1 MNRWAS
7 FVVSHKRW
15 VLSIAVVVVALSG
28 IWGLGVFGKLSEGG
42 FIDPGSEA
50 AEVSELVAGLGQ
62 QTPDI
67 VAIYTAPEGK
77 SIDDIAPDVTSV
89 LDAFQNKYAVA
100 NVTSYWTADT
110 GTKQFLVSKDRT
122 KALAT
127 VTLGPDSGITFA
139 TFGEIPPQL
148 EVPGVTSQF
157 AGGSVVGVSFSQTLQ
172 EDLVRS
178 EAIAIPITLVL
189 LIVIFGGVVAA
200 AVPVFVGILSVLS
213 ALAILRTLTSFTE
226 VSSFS
231 INVASLLG
239 LGLAIDYGLFIVSRY
254 REEMRDGATPAD
266 AAIRTVLTAG
276 RTIVFSGLL
285 LICAFAGMLVFP
297 QPVIKSLGFGAMAAV
312 ASAAILS
319 LTAVPA
325 LLAILGPRI
334 NSLTWSRTASD
345 RGEARAQKFWG
356 GVVTRVMRKPGIVA
370 AVIIAGLLVLS
381 APILKVTLGEV
392 DYTALPKD
400 DPARVAV
407 ETLGTEFQSSGESA
421 TVVLRGLD
429 GAKPQGAPIADITR
443 RAESVDGI
451 ARVSFIGSTDDIV
464 ALEAIFSEPSDGR
477 TEADAASAAVAGLR
491 AMTPPDGTEL
501 LVGGARALVDDGNA
515 AIAAWLPVMIA
526 IMVVSTLI
534 LLFLAFGSIVLPIK
548 AVLMAGLSLGA
559 TFGVLTWV
567 FQEGHGADLLGVT
580 PAPLEA
586 TFVVLILAV
595 VFGLST
601 DYEVF
606 LMSRMVEARAGGAS
620 TEEAVVIGAQ
630 RTGRIVT
637 AAALILIIVTGAFTI
652 SELSIMRFLGFGM
665 ILALIVDA
673 TIIRMLLV
681 PSLVKLMGEANWW
694 APAWMKKVHEKVG
707 IGH

>member
-1 MNRWAS
+1 MTRWAS
-7 FVVSHKRW
+7 FVVSRKRW
-15 VLSIAVVVVALSG
+15 VLTIAIVAVALSG
-28 IWGLGVFGKLSEGG
+28 VWGIGVFSKLSEGG

-50 AEVSELVAGLGQ
+50 AEVSTLVAGLGQ
-62 QTPDI
+62 PTPDI

-77 SIDDIAPDVTSV
+77 TIDDIAPDVTAV
-89 LDAFQNKYAVA
+89 LDEFQNEYSVE
-100 NVTSYWTADT
+100 NVTSYWTANAAA
-110 GTKQFLVSKDRT
+110 KQFLLSNDGT

-127 VTLGPDSGITFA
+127 VTLGPKSGVTFS
-139 TFGEIPPQL
+139 TFGDLPPKL
-148 EVPGVTSQF
+148 VVPGVTSQF
-157 AGGSVVGVSFSQTLQ
+157 AGGSVVGVSFSTTLQ
-172 EDLVRS
+172 SDLVRS

-189 LIVIFGGVVAA
+189 LIFIFGGVVAA
-200 AVPVFVGILSVLS
+200 AVPVFVGILSVIS
-213 ALAILRTLTSFTE
+213 ALAILRALTVVTE

-239 LGLAIDYGLFIVSRY
+239 LGLAIDYGLFIVSRF
-254 REEMRDGATPAD
+254 REEMRAGVDPQNSAV
-266 AAIRTVLTAG
+266 RTVLTAG

-297 QPVIKSLGFGAMAAV
+297 QPVVKSLGFGAMAAV

-325 LLAILGPRI
+325 LLAILGHRI
-334 NSLTWSRTASD
+334 NSLTWSRSASD
-345 RGEARAQKFWG
+345 RGDARAQKFWG
-356 GVVTRVMRKPGIVA
+356 AVVTRVMRTPGIVA
-370 AVIIAGLLVLS
+370 VVIVAALLVLS

-392 DYTALPKD
+392 DYTALPQND
-400 DPARVAV
+400 QARVAV
-407 ETLGTEFQSSGESA
+407 ETLNSEFPTTGEGA
-421 TVVLRGLD
+421 TVVLRGTD
-429 GAKPQGAPIADITR
+429 GQKPQGAPIADITR
-443 RAESVDGI
+443 QAEAVDGI
-451 ARVSFIGSTDDIV
+451 ARVQFTGSADDFV
-464 ALEAIFSEPSDGR
+464 VVQATFSEPSEGKSEVESTSD
-477 TEADAASAAVAGLR
+477 AVASLR
-491 AMTPPDGTEL
+491 QMTPPEGTEI
-501 LVGGARALVDDGNA
+501 LVGGSRALVDDGNA
-515 AIAAWLPVMIA
+515 AIAKWLPAMIA

-567 FQEGHGADLLGVT
+567 FQEGHGAELLGVT

-606 LMSRMVEARAGGAS
+606 LMSRMVEARAGGAT
-620 TEEAVVIGAQ
+620 TEEAVTVGAQ

-637 AAALILIIVTGAFTI
+637 AAALILIVVTGAFTI
-652 SELSIMRFLGFGM
+652 SDLSIMRFLGVGM

-681 PSLVKLMGEANWW
+681 PSLVKLMGEVNWW

>member
-1 MNRWAS
+1 M
-7 FVVSHKRW
+7 
-15 VLSIAVVVVALSG
+15 LTIAIVAVALSG
-28 IWGLGVFGKLSEGG
+28 VWGIGVFSKLSEGG

-50 AEVSELVAGLGQ
+50 AEVSTLVAGLGQ
-62 QTPDI
+62 PTPDI

-77 SIDDIAPDVTSV
+77 TIDDIAPDVTAV
-89 LDAFQNKYAVA
+89 LDEFQNEYSVE
-100 NVTSYWTADT
+100 NVTSYWTANAAA
-110 GTKQFLVSKDRT
+110 KQFLLSNDGT

-127 VTLGPDSGITFA
+127 VTLGPKSGVTFS
-139 TFGEIPPQL
+139 TFGDLPPKL
-148 EVPGVTSQF
+148 VVPGVTSQF
-157 AGGSVVGVSFSQTLQ
+157 AGGSVVGVSFSTTLQ
-172 EDLVRS
+172 SDLVRS

-189 LIVIFGGVVAA
+189 LIFIFGGVVAA
-200 AVPVFVGILSVLS
+200 AVPVFVGILSVIS
-213 ALAILRTLTSFTE
+213 ALAILRALTVVTE

-239 LGLAIDYGLFIVSRY
+239 LGLAIDYGLFIVSRF
-254 REEMRDGATPAD
+254 REEMRAGVDPQN
-266 AAIRTVLTAG
+266 AAVRTVLTAG

-297 QPVIKSLGFGAMAAV
+297 QPVVKSLGFGAMAAV

-325 LLAILGPRI
+325 LLAILGHRI
-334 NSLTWSRTASD
+334 NSLTWSRSASD
-345 RGEARAQKFWG
+345 RGDARAQKFWG
-356 GVVTRVMRKPGIVA
+356 AVVTRVMRTPGIVA
-370 AVIIAGLLVLS
+370 VVIVAALLVLS

-392 DYTALPKD
+392 DYTALPQN

-407 ETLGTEFQSSGESA
+407 ETLNSEFPTTGEGA
-421 TVVLRGLD
+421 TVVLRGTD
-429 GAKPQGAPIADITR
+429 GQKPQGAPIADITR
-443 RAESVDGI
+443 QAEAVDEI
-451 ARVSFIGSTDDIV
+451 ARVQFTGSADDFV
-464 ALEAIFSEPSDGR
+464 VVQATFSEPSEGKSEVESTSD
-477 TEADAASAAVAGLR
+477 AVASLR
-491 AMTPPDGTEL
+491 QMTPPEGTEI
-501 LVGGARALVDDGNA
+501 LVGGSRALVDDGNA
-515 AIAAWLPVMIA
+515 AIAKWLPAMIA

-567 FQEGHGADLLGVT
+567 FQEGHGAELLGVT

-606 LMSRMVEARAGGAS
+606 LMSRMVEARAGGAT
-620 TEEAVVIGAQ
+620 TEEAVTVGAQ

-637 AAALILIIVTGAFTI
+637 AAALILIVVTGAFTI
-652 SELSIMRFLGFGM
+652 SDLSIMRFLGVGM

-681 PSLVKLMGEANWW
+681 PSLVKLMGEVNWW

>member
-1 MNRWAS
+1 M
-7 FVVSHKRW
+7 
-15 VLSIAVVVVALSG
+15 LTIAIVAVALSG
-28 IWGLGVFGKLSEGG
+28 AWGIGVFSKLSEGG

-50 AEVSELVAGLGQ
+50 AEVSTLVAGLGQ
-62 QTPDI
+62 PTPDI

-77 SIDDIAPDVTSV
+77 TIDDIAPDVTAV
-89 LDAFQNKYAVA
+89 LDEFQNEYSVE
-100 NVTSYWTADT
+100 NVTSYWTANAAA
-110 GTKQFLVSKDRT
+110 KQFLLSNDGT

-127 VTLGPDSGITFA
+127 VTLGPKSGVTFS
-139 TFGEIPPQL
+139 TFGDLPPKL
-148 EVPGVTSQF
+148 VVPGVTSQF
-157 AGGSVVGVSFSQTLQ
+157 AGGSVVGVSFSTTLQ
-172 EDLVRS
+172 SDLVRS

-189 LIVIFGGVVAA
+189 LIFIFGGVVAA
-200 AVPVFVGILSVLS
+200 AVPVFVGILSVIS
-213 ALAILRTLTSFTE
+213 ALAILRALTVVTE

-239 LGLAIDYGLFIVSRY
+239 LGLAIDYGLFIVSRF
-254 REEMRDGATPAD
+254 REEMRAGVDPQNSAV
-266 AAIRTVLTAG
+266 RTVLTAG

-297 QPVIKSLGFGAMAAV
+297 QPVVKSLGFGAMAAV

-325 LLAILGPRI
+325 LLAILGHRI
-334 NSLTWSRTASD
+334 NSLTWSRSASD
-345 RGEARAQKFWG
+345 RGDARAQKFWG
-356 GVVTRVMRKPGIVA
+356 AVVTRVMRTPGIVA
-370 AVIIAGLLVLS
+370 VVIVAALLVLS

-392 DYTALPKD
+392 DYTALPQN

-407 ETLGTEFQSSGESA
+407 ETLNSEFPTTGEGA
-421 TVVLRGLD
+421 TVVLRGTD
-429 GAKPQGAPIADITR
+429 GQKPQGAPIADITR
-443 RAESVDGI
+443 QAEAVDGI
-451 ARVSFIGSTDDIV
+451 ARVQFTGSADDFV
-464 ALEAIFSEPSDGR
+464 VVQATFSEPSEGKSEVESTSD
-477 TEADAASAAVAGLR
+477 AVASLR
-491 AMTPPDGTEL
+491 QMTPPEGTEI
-501 LVGGARALVDDGNA
+501 LVGGSRALVDDGNA
-515 AIAAWLPVMIA
+515 AIAKWLPAMIA

-567 FQEGHGADLLGVT
+567 FQEGHGAELLGVT

-606 LMSRMVEARAGGAS
+606 LMSRMVEARAGGAT
-620 TEEAVVIGAQ
+620 TEEAVTVGAQ

-637 AAALILIIVTGAFTI
+637 AAALILIVVTGAFTI
-652 SELSIMRFLGFGM
+652 SDLSIMRFLGVGM

-681 PSLVKLMGEANWW
+681 PSLVKLMGEVNWW